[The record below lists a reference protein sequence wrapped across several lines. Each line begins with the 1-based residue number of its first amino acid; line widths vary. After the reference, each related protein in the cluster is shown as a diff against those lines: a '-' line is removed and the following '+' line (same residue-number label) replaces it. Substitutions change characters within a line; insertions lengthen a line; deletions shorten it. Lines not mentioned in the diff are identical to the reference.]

1 MPLGTSTGPPANRQP
16 PTSESLGKEKKYLAQ
31 HPSHL
36 TKLVTH
42 IYTHPL
48 TKGKTAAA
56 LTDEFSIVRA
66 FGMTDELTDGEFR
79 FEAYSICT
87 HHVRCLGLSKP
98 APCTTRKQN
107 PKPRHWVSQNGGY
120 PGLPTEVPHA
130 ARVCQWVGCFQR
142 GETDSWSHS
151 GLIYLVLTVG

>member
-1 MPLGTSTGPPANRQP
+1 VYPKRHAGTSMPLGTSTGPPANRQP

-107 PKPRHWVSQNGGY
+107 PKAKTLGFAEWWVPRFTNGGT
-120 PGLPTEVPHA
+120 PRCEGLPM
-130 ARVCQWVGCFQR
+130 G
-142 GETDSWSHS
+142 
-151 GLIYLVLTVG
+151 GLLPTR